1 MSFAHRKK
9 NEKSKASTPQAPFEA
24 REKIYGL
31 SLFFTVVSRNQSH
44 YYENAYQNAGA
55 SMSLTFYA
63 HSMPPQEI
71 LAMLGEMETKKD
83 IVVTI
88 CRSELVPV
96 LKKIAT
102 ERFEISRAA
111 KGIAFACPID
121 AVQGIAAYRFLA
133 DQNKEIRQEESKHGR
148 KTDQK

>member
-1 MSFAHRKK
+1 MSFIHRKK
-9 NEKSKASTPQAPFEA
+9 NEKSKVPSSPQAPFEQ

-31 SLFFTVVSRNQSH
+31 SLFFTIVTRNQSH
-44 YYENAYQNAGA
+44 YYEQAYQNAGA

-71 LAMLGEMETKKD
+71 LALLGDMETKKD

-96 LKKIAT
+96 LKDIASN
-102 ERFEISRAA
+102 RFAISRAA

-121 AVQGIAAYRFLA
+121 AVQGIAAYRFLS
-133 DQNKEIRQEESKHGR
+133 DSNKEIRLEETKHGR
-148 KTDQK
+148 K

>member
-9 NEKSKASTPQAPFEA
+9 NEKSKAFAPQAPFES
-24 REKIYGL
+24 REKVYGL

-88 CRSELVPV
+88 CRTELIPA
-96 LKKIAT
+96 LKEIAKS
-102 ERFEISRAA
+102 RFEISRAA
-111 KGIAFACPID
+111 KGVAFACPID

-148 KTDQK
+148 KAK